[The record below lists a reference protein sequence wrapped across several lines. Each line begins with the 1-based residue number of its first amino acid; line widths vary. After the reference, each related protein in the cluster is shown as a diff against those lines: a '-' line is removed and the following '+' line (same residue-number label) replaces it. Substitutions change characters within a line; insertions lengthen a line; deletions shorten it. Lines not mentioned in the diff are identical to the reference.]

1 MVFLRI
7 GPPAQCY
14 RQVYNISTRVYGC
27 IKLIFWRIF
36 ATGKAFSIP
45 QGQKLAILIQYEH
58 YTLANG
64 LEVILHPDDSRPL
77 VAINMLYKVGSRNDP
92 PKRTGFAHLFEHL
105 MFAGSENVNNFDD
118 HLHLAGGDNNAFTSS
133 DFTLY
138 DDIVPAENLD
148 TALWLESDRMKALN
162 FSQKTLRTQ
171 QKVVVEE
178 FKETCLEE
186 PYGDAYHQLY
196 ELAYLR
202 HPYRWPVIGL
212 NFEDIA
218 AATLEEVKAFFYQHY
233 RPNKAIL
240 SLCGKFDVATAKEK
254 IAYWFGDIPPGET
267 TKEVQF
273 PQEDPLEALRQKTII
288 ADVPTAA
295 IYLAF
300 PMPGRLHPDFYP
312 LDVLAFLLGGGR
324 SSRLYK
330 ALVRDQECFHHLEAS
345 LSESFDPGL
354 FVIEGRVNEEDDPHT
369 AFTALLDAIATLSQS
384 AISEEELHKVINNL
398 EVRDHYSDLNLTN
411 LGSELCIYAA
421 LGELERINT
430 DQQTYREVSVADL
443 LRVAKTYLQI
453 DKRIEL
459 IYLPE

>member
-1 MVFLRI
+1 MRSEFAI
-7 GPPAQCY
+7 SPPG
-14 RQVYNISTRVYGC
+14 I
-27 IKLIFWRIF
+27 
-36 ATGKAFSIP
+36 
-45 QGQKLAILIQYEH
+45 KLAILIQYEH

-64 LEVILHPDDSRPL
+64 LEVILHPDESRPL
-77 VAINMLYKVGSRNDP
+77 VALNMLYKVGSRNDP
-92 PKRTGFAHLFEHL
+92 PNRTGFAHLFEHL
-105 MFAGSENVNNFDD
+105 MFAGSENVDNFDD
-118 HLHLAGGDNNAFTSS
+118 HLHLAGGDNNAFTTS
-133 DFTLY
+133 DFTIY

-162 FSQKTLRTQ
+162 FSEKILRTQ

-196 ELAYLR
+196 ELAYR
-202 HPYRWPVIGL
+202 KHPYRWPVIGL
-212 NFEDIA
+212 HFEDIA
-218 AATLEEVKAFFYQHY
+218 AATLDEVKAFFYQHY

-240 SLCGKFDVATAKEK
+240 SLCGKFDPATVKEK
-254 IAYWFGDIPPGET
+254 IAYWFGDILPGENAPAPS
-267 TKEVQF
+267 F
-273 PQEDPLEALRQKTII
+273 PEEDALEELRQKTII
-288 ADVPTAA
+288 ADVPTPA

-330 ALVRDQECFHHLEAS
+330 ALVRDQERFYHLEAS

-354 FVIEGRVNEEDDPHT
+354 LVIEGRVNEEEDPQA
-369 AFTALLDAIATLSQS
+369 AFVALLDAIASLIQS
-384 AISEEELHKVINNL
+384 AISEEELRKVINHL
-398 EVRDHYSDLNLTN
+398 EVRDHYSDLSLTN

-421 LGELERINT
+421 LGDLERINT
-430 DQQTYREVSVADL
+430 DQERYRAVSVADL
-443 LRVAKTYLQI
+443 QRVAATYLQI

-459 IYLPE
+459 IYLPGEQEEEY